1 MQTRYFAGFLAVI
14 AFIILVFVLI
24 FAFTGRPSDQT
35 GSTKTTE
42 LVDYAASTKTVRL
55 TIDGVVKA
63 DSDHRSYQVTVG
75 QNRSTMNVIGGYQGE
90 VLNSKSYDNN
100 QSSYRNFLFALQR
113 AGFDKGDSKAK
124 VGEVTGA
131 CPLGYRYTMEIRD
144 GDDQLQ
150 QYWTTSCNGG
160 NFKGNLNQVLTL
172 FRWQIPDYDAL
183 IRGYSL
189 N

>member
-24 FAFTGRPSDQT
+24 FALTGRQPNQT
-35 GSTKTTE
+35 GSANQTK

-55 TIDGVVKA
+55 TIDGVIKA
-63 DSDHRSYQVTVG
+63 DSDHYAYQVTVG
-75 QNRSTMNVIGGYQGE
+75 QNRSTMNVISGYQNN
-90 VLNSKSYDNN
+90 VANSKSYDNN

-113 AGFDKGDSKAK
+113 AGFDKGDNKAK

-131 CPLGYRYTMEIRD
+131 CPLGYRYIMEIRD

-150 QYWTTSCNGG
+150 QFWTTSCSGG

-183 IRGYSL
+183 IRDYSL